1 MLIMKFNF
9 SFGKRAHSIFRV
21 TALSFVLSSVQLIY
35 AQEVTEFPM
44 QKSSLLWKI
53 EGPSLKK
60 GSYLFGTMHLI
71 EKEYFI
77 FPENLKKITSK
88 CDVLV
93 MEIAG
98 LPSQPEALRYLQLQQ
113 GAILDPF
120 SKEQRD
126 SILLW
131 AKTTLNM
138 NEESFN
144 AALGKMKPFVLVQMA
159 TQLNFMGKT
168 ESYEKTLEMIAK
180 ENGLQVKGLETL
192 AEQMA
197 LFDNLKKEDEVE
209 LVMEAIRD
217 KKKSIQRAVEMEKI
231 YVSQNVDSM
240 YLAVVSAEGSVISDE
255 QLKFLDERNE
265 KWIPQIIEML
275 KNQKCFI
282 AVGAAHL
289 GGPNGVIRLLEEKGY
304 KITPVQI

>member
-1 MLIMKFNF
+1 MKFNF

>member
-197 LFDNLKKEDEVE
+197 LFDNLKKKDEVE

>member
-1 MLIMKFNF
+1 
-9 SFGKRAHSIFRV
+9 
-21 TALSFVLSSVQLIY
+21 
-35 AQEVTEFPM
+35 
-44 QKSSLLWKI
+44 
-53 EGPSLKK
+53 
-60 GSYLFGTMHLI
+60 
-71 EKEYFI
+71 
-77 FPENLKKITSK
+77 
-88 CDVLV
+88 
-93 MEIAG
+93 
-98 LPSQPEALRYLQLQQ
+98 
-113 GAILDPF
+113 
-120 SKEQRD
+120 
-126 SILLW
+126 
-131 AKTTLNM
+131 
-138 NEESFN
+138 
-144 AALGKMKPFVLVQMA
+144 
-159 TQLNFMGKT
+159 
-168 ESYEKTLEMIAK
+168 MIAK

-304 KITPVQI
+304 KITPVNF

>member
-71 EKEYFI
+71 EKEYFF

-98 LPSQPEALRYLQLQQ
+98 LPSQSEALRYLQLQQ

-144 AALGKMKPFVLVQMA
+144 AALGRMKPIVLVQMA

-304 KITPVQI
+304 KITPVNF

>member
-1 MLIMKFNF
+1 MKFNF

-197 LFDNLKKEDEVE
+197 LFDNLKKKDEVE